1 MNKHEKLREKTSINI
16 YIDRELIDFVK
27 DNIIN
32 VSFSQFV
39 NDCLWERVL
48 FIQELDEVYRRDILN
63 AKD

>member
-1 MNKHEKLREKTSINI
+1 MNKHEKIRDKTSINI
-16 YIDRELIDFVK
+16 YIDKELIDFVK

-48 FIQELDEVYRRDILN
+48 FIQELDEVYRRDICQ
-63 AKD
+63 D